1 LQSLNIT
8 IPYKEKVFNLC
19 SEISPVASK
28 LKAINT
34 LKLNS
39 EREWSATNTDVEGF
53 IYPLKK
59 LNLTKK
65 QSIVLGSGGAARS
78 VIQGLINLKISK
90 ISVVSRNKSSLD
102 ELIKNFENPV
112 IQNMWNIVHEF
123 NISLEII
130 YDLFDGIESDIKQN
144 VKIDTRKDLLI
155 YCYRVAGT
163 VGLMMAKILKVSKKQ
178 SLKSAIDLG
187 IAMQLTNISRDVIED
202 SKKNRSYING
212 SFEEI
217 NSTIKLADTFYK
229 NSFYSIREIPLSF
242 RFSILVARRIY
253 RKIGYKILKKKT
265 FENYSKS
272 GKIYVS
278 NFEKVLETILSIYD
292 LIILSLLNKNDDQIE
307 HDHLLIN
314 KEINLDERI

>member
-1 LQSLNIT
+1 MSSKNYLSIYAKSFNWAGFFLPKKTYKNCSYLYDFCRVVDNIADD
-8 IPYKEKVFNLC
+8 ED
-19 SEISPVASK
+19 EIE
-28 LKAINT
+28 I
-34 LKLNS
+34 
-39 EREWSATNTDVEGF
+39 
-53 IYPLKK
+53 KK
-59 LNLTKK
+59 IKFQKFVSDFK
-65 QSIVLGSGGAARS
+65 Q
-78 VIQGLINLKISK
+78 
-90 ISVVSRNKSSLD
+90 
-102 ELIKNFENPV
+102 KNFEDPV
-112 IQNMWNIVHEF
+112 IQNMWNIINEF

-163 VGLMMAKILKVSKKQ
+163 VGLMMAKILNVSKKQ

-212 SFEEI
+212 NFEEI

-272 GKIYVS
+272 GKIFVS

>member
-1 LQSLNIT
+1 MSSKNYLSIYAKSFNWAGFFLPKKTYKNCSYLYDFCRVVDNIADD
-8 IPYKEKVFNLC
+8 ED
-19 SEISPVASK
+19 EIE
-28 LKAINT
+28 I
-34 LKLNS
+34 
-39 EREWSATNTDVEGF
+39 
-53 IYPLKK
+53 KK
-59 LNLTKK
+59 IKFQKFVSDFK
-65 QSIVLGSGGAARS
+65 Q
-78 VIQGLINLKISK
+78 
-90 ISVVSRNKSSLD
+90 
-102 ELIKNFENPV
+102 KNFENPV
-112 IQNMWNIVHEF
+112 IQNMWNIIHEF

-163 VGLMMAKILKVSKKQ
+163 VGLMMAKILNVSKKQ

-212 SFEEI
+212 NFEEI

>member
-1 LQSLNIT
+1 MSSKNYLSIYAKSFNWAGFFLPKKTYKNCSYLYDFCRVIDNIADD
-8 IPYKEKVFNLC
+8 ED
-19 SEISPVASK
+19 EIE
-28 LKAINT
+28 I
-34 LKLNS
+34 
-39 EREWSATNTDVEGF
+39 
-53 IYPLKK
+53 KK
-59 LNLTKK
+59 MKFQK
-65 QSIVLGSGGAARS
+65 F
-78 VIQGLINLKISK
+78 
-90 ISVVSRNKSSLD
+90 VSDFRQ
-102 ELIKNFENPV
+102 KNFENPV
-112 IQNMWNIVHEF
+112 IQNMWNIVNEF

-212 SFEEI
+212 NFEEI

>member
-1 LQSLNIT
+1 MSSKNYLSIYAKSFNWAGFFLPKKTYKNCSYLYDFCRVVDNIADD
-8 IPYKEKVFNLC
+8 EN
-19 SEISPVASK
+19 EIE
-28 LKAINT
+28 I
-34 LKLNS
+34 
-39 EREWSATNTDVEGF
+39 
-53 IYPLKK
+53 KK
-59 LNLTKK
+59 IKFQKFVSDFK
-65 QSIVLGSGGAARS
+65 Q
-78 VIQGLINLKISK
+78 
-90 ISVVSRNKSSLD
+90 
-102 ELIKNFENPV
+102 KNFEDPV
-112 IQNMWNIVHEF
+112 IQNMWNIINEF

-229 NSFYSIREIPLSF
+229 NSFYSIREIPLSL

>member
-1 LQSLNIT
+1 MSSKNYLSIYAKSFNWAGFFLPKKTYKNCSYLYDFCRVVDNIADD
-8 IPYKEKVFNLC
+8 ED
-19 SEISPVASK
+19 EIE
-28 LKAINT
+28 I
-34 LKLNS
+34 
-39 EREWSATNTDVEGF
+39 
-53 IYPLKK
+53 KK
-59 LNLTKK
+59 IKFQKFVSDFK
-65 QSIVLGSGGAARS
+65 Q
-78 VIQGLINLKISK
+78 
-90 ISVVSRNKSSLD
+90 
-102 ELIKNFENPV
+102 KNFEDPV
-112 IQNMWNIVHEF
+112 IQNMWNIINEF

-163 VGLMMAKILKVSKKQ
+163 VGLMMAKILNVNKKQ

-212 SFEEI
+212 NFEEI

-292 LIILSLLNKNDDQIE
+292 LIILSLLNKKDDQIE